1 MSAQIK
7 LRKKELI
14 YIGEQKRSGNVSLRR
29 YNRINILLL
38 LNKGKKNAEIEDFLD
53 VDRVTIWRTKKRYL
67 EEGIEKALEE
77 EERPGQPVKYTTSHE
92 AELAALACSPSPDG
106 RKRWTVRLLTKEIKS
121 KPGFETVNRESVR
134 LALKKMNVSLG

>member
-1 MSAQIK
+1 MSTQIK
-7 LRKKELI
+7 LSKKELL
-14 YIGEQKRSGNVSLRR
+14 YLGEQKRSGNVSLRR

-38 LNKGKKNAEIEDFLD
+38 LNKGKKTTEIEDFLD

-67 EEGIEKALEE
+67 EAGIEKALEE
-77 EERPGQPVKYTTSHE
+77 EERPGQPVKYTTDHE

-121 KPGFETVNRESVR
+121 KPGFESVNRESVR

>member
-1 MSAQIK
+1 MSTQ
-7 LRKKELI
+7 LRLSKEDLS
-14 YIGEQKRSGNVSLRR
+14 YLSFQKQQGNLSLRR

-38 LNKGKKNAEIEDFLD
+38 LNKGKKNVEIEDFLD

-67 EEGIEKALEE
+67 EFGVEKALEE
-77 EERPGQPVKYTTSHE
+77 EARSGQPAKYTTDHE
-92 AELAALACSPSPDG
+92 AELAALACGPCPDG
-106 RKRWTVRLLTKEIKS
+106 RKRWTVRLLTKEIKT

>member
-1 MSAQIK
+1 MSTQIK
-7 LRKKELI
+7 LRKKELL
-14 YIGEQKRSGNVSLRR
+14 YLGEQKRSGNVSLRR

-38 LNKGKKNAEIEDFLD
+38 LNKGKMNTEIEDFLD

-67 EEGIEKALEE
+67 EAGIEKALEE
-77 EERPGQPVKYTTSHE
+77 EERPGQPVKYTTDHE
-92 AELAALACSPSPDG
+92 AELAALACSPSPVG